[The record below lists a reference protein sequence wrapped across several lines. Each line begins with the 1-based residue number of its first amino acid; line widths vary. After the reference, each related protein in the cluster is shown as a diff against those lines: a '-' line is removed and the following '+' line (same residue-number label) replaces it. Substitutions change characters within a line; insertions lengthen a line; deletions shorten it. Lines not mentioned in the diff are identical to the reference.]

1 MYIFLLLPLFPL
13 VYKKLTKKNNK
24 TSINSPYIDALIN
37 YRYHSMASE
46 IYKTK
51 LKNYNIPP

>member
-1 MYIFLLLPLFPL
+1 MYIFLLLPLFPI
-13 VYKKLTKKNNK
+13 VYKKLAKKNNK
-24 TSINSPYIDALIN
+24 TPINSPYIDALIN

-46 IYKTK
+46 IYKTQ